1 MMSSPVAVALAAL
14 AVTAFV
20 QVAGLLIWG
29 ASLTQRV
36 RQLEEEL
43 APLKVLPERFARIEV
58 RLDGLFE
65 QLKDLNS
72 SIRWMRE
79 PADYGPRQPGGKS

>member
-1 MMSSPVAVALAAL
+1 MTTEAWLAIGGL
-14 AVTAFV
+14 VFTVLV
-20 QVAGLLIWG
+20 QAAGVLIWG
-29 ASLTQRV
+29 AGLTQRV
-36 RQLEEEL
+36 RQLEAEL
-43 APLKVLPERFARIEV
+43 EPLKVLPERFARIEV

-79 PADYGPRQPGGKS
+79 PAEPAGRGRV

>member
-1 MMSSPVAVALAAL
+1 MTAL
-14 AVTAFV
+14 V
-20 QVAGLLIWG
+20 QAAGLLIWG

-36 RQLEEEL
+36 RQLEQEIET
-43 APLKVLPERFARIEV
+43 LKVLPERFARIEV
-58 RLDGLFE
+58 RLDGLYE

-79 PADYGPRQPGGKS
+79 PTDYAGRSGRD